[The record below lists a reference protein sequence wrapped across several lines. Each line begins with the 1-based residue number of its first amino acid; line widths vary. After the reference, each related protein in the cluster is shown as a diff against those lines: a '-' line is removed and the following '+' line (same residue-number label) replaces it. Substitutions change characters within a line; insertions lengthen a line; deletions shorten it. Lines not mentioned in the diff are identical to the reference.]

1 MVAAP
6 VNLDITPSVM
16 MVAAAVPMDPC
27 VASPDALME
36 TRMLNA

>member
-6 VNLDITPSVM
+6 VVLDITPSVM
-16 MVAAAVPMDPC
+16 MVAPAVPMDPC
-27 VASPDALME
+27 DESPDALME